1 MDMNEITMNLVP
13 FPGMHFLTSSMS
25 PLIGYKDMGKLM
37 GSTSSIDQVIPC
49 IIWAIINCAIVV
61 LSTQGNLR

>member
-25 PLIGYKDMGKLM
+25 PLIGYKDVGKLIA
-37 GSTSSIDQVIPC
+37 GTSAIDQVM
-49 IIWAIINCAIVV
+49 
-61 LSTQGNLR
+61 L